1 MKKNKFIGD
10 KSFYKMVFAVVI
22 PIVVQN
28 AITCFVGLLD
38 NIMVG
43 RIGTEQMS
51 GVAIANQLIFIFNL
65 AIFGGISGP
74 GIFGAQFHGNKDTEG
89 VRNTLRYKL
98 WLCISMLI
106 ICLFV
111 LGFWG
116 ESLISLFL
124 NESADGG
131 NLALTLQQGRLY
143 MNTMLW
149 GLLPFTLS
157 QSIASTLRE
166 TGETVL
172 PMKAGIAAVFINL
185 IFNYI
190 LIFGNFGFPQMGVKG
205 AALATVI
212 SRYAE
217 LLIIA
222 VVMIK
227 HKENYPFAKGLF
239 KTLKIP
245 SKLIKDITI
254 KGSPLMINEIMWS
267 MGMSAIMQCYSV
279 RGLNA
284 VAALNIAQTAANLFD
299 ITFMSMGSAI
309 SIIVGQQLGAGE
321 KEKARDTDTKLI
333 VFGLMDCVVFGLL
346 LAFTAPFIP
355 NIYNTTEAV
364 KNLATNFL
372 LVRAGFMGVYSFV
385 HCCYYTLRTGG
396 KTFITFLF
404 DSVFTWVVCIPIA
417 YSLAHFTN
425 LSITAIYAGVQAV
438 DLIKC
443 ATGFYLVKKG
453 DWLNNLVK

>member
-1 MKKNKFIGD
+1 
-10 KSFYKMVFAVVI
+10 MVFAVVV
-22 PIVVQN
+22 PILVQN

-51 GVAIANQLIFIFNL
+51 GVAIANQLIFVFNL
-65 AIFGGISGP
+65 AVFGGISGP

-98 WLCISMLI
+98 WLCTAMLI
-106 ICLFV
+106 ICVSVFV
-111 LGFWG
+111 IWG
-116 ESLISLFL
+116 ENLISLFL
-124 NESADGG
+124 SESADGG
-131 NLALTLQQGRLY
+131 NLALTLQQGKLY
-143 MNTMLW
+143 LNTMLF
-149 GLLPFTLS
+149 GLLPFVLS
-157 QSIASTLRE
+157 QSVASTLRE

-172 PMKAGIAAVFINL
+172 PMKAGIVAVFTNL
-185 IFNYI
+185 ILNYI
-190 LIFGNFGFPQMGVKG
+190 LIFGNFGFPKMGVVG

-212 SRYAE
+212 SRYTE
-217 LLIIA
+217 LVVII

-227 HKENYPFAKGLF
+227 NRENYPFADGLF
-239 KTLKIP
+239 KTIKIP
-245 SKLIKDITI
+245 AKLVKDITI

-284 VAALNIAQTAANLFD
+284 VAALNIAQTVSNLFD

-321 KEKARDTDTKLI
+321 KEKARETDTRLI
-333 VFGLMDCVVFGLL
+333 VFGILICVVFGSL
-346 LAFTAPFIP
+346 LAVAAPVIP
-355 NIYNTTEAV
+355 NIYNTTDTV
-364 KNLATNFL
+364 KHLATNFL
-372 LVRAGFMGVYSFV
+372 WVRALFMCVYSFV
-385 HCCYYTLRTGG
+385 HCCYFTLRTGG
-396 KTFITFLF
+396 KTIITFLF
-404 DSVFTWVVCIPIA
+404 DSVFTWIVCIPVA

-425 LSITAIYAGVQAV
+425 WSIVAVYAGVQAM

-443 ATGFYLVKKG
+443 GTGFYLVKKG
-453 DWLNNLVK
+453 DWLNNLVE